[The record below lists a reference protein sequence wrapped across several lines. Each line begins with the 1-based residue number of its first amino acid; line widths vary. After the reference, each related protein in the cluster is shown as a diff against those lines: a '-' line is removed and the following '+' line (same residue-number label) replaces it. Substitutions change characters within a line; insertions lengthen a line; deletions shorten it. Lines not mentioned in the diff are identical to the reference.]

1 MNTPH
6 CHLQPGYY
14 RLPPGVRIVS
24 QDESAVAVCDYPL
37 RLVRLSPAVARLL
50 SLCSEE
56 RTCEQLAQATDM
68 SIKRV
73 EALCD
78 QLRWKGLLEAGP
90 ALPPPVWPYV
100 SIVIP
105 TYNRAKELER
115 CLRSLFSLDYPCLEI
130 IVVDDA
136 STDETSR
143 TLQRMAQEAAAHGL
157 EMRVVCHEKQQGVG
171 ISRNTGTEATQ
182 HDLIAYIDSDCVAS
196 PDWLKELVPAFQDM
210 RIAAVGGMIR
220 AYERK
225 TLLGRYED
233 VRSSLF
239 MGMQPQQVRLQG
251 PITYLPTA
259 NMVMRRTVWQQ
270 LAGFAP
276 LTQGEDV
283 DFCRRLLMS
292 GASMHYLPQGVVY
305 HDYRTTLGAFLR
317 IRAAYASAE
326 APLLQRHPTERRIL
340 LLPPE
345 QATFTGVVVGGGWS
359 ILWGFIRAG
368 MKGSPGTRKG
378 PSTPN
383 HTPCHYML
391 SIPTPTPVRTLSGGG
406 AVPRQFWSGSTPGT
420 HKSPSTPNHAP
431 CHYTLS
437 IPAPTPLRPSPGG
450 GAVPRHVVA
459 RGGRVERGGPCG
471 CQASRYRSM
480 VALLSLLLALFL
492 TFFGAHKRMQKV
504 RKQRVPVGFLA
515 VFKATLRGHLAYTYL
530 LCRHLTRYYTLL
542 LLAVS
547 LLIPPLLLLTCLLC
561 GIVIVVDYRR
571 LKPDM
576 SLGGYALCALLDDC
590 AYEVGVIWGCV
601 KQRTWKPLLPIIKV
615 L

>member
-1 MNTPH
+1 MNTPYRQLH
-6 CHLQPGYY
+6 PGRY
-14 RLPPGVRIVS
+14 RLPPGVRIVP
-24 QDESAVAVCDYPL
+24 QHESAVAVCDYPL
-37 RLVRLSPAVARLL
+37 RLVRLSPVVARLL

-56 RTCEQLAQATDM
+56 RTCEQLAQATGV
-68 SIKRV
+68 SVKRV

-90 ALPPPVWPYV
+90 PLPPPAWPGV

-105 TYNRAKELER
+105 SYNRARQLER
-115 CLRSLFSLDYPCLEI
+115 CLRSLFALDYPCLEI

-136 STDETSR
+136 STDESGGMLR
-143 TLQRMAQEAAAHGL
+143 CMAREAVTRGL
-157 EMRVVCHEKQQGVG
+157 EMPVVRHEKRQGVG
-171 ISRNTGTEATQ
+171 ISRNTGTQIAQ
-182 HDLIAYIDSDCVAS
+182 HDLVAYIDSDCVAS
-196 PDWLKELVPAFQDM
+196 PGWLKELVPAFQDM

-239 MGMQPQQVRLQG
+239 MGVHPQQVRLEG
-251 PITYLPTA
+251 PISYLPTA
-259 NMVMRRTVWQQ
+259 NMVVRRTVWQQ

-276 LTQGEDV
+276 MTQGEDV
-283 DFCRRLLMS
+283 DFCLRLLKS
-292 GASMHYLPQGVVY
+292 GASIHYLPQGVVY
-305 HDYRTTLGAFLR
+305 HDYCTTIGAFLR

-345 QATFTGVVVGGGWS
+345 QATFASAMLGAGWS
-359 ILWGFIRAG
+359 MLWRYTRAG
-368 MKGSPGTRKG
+368 MKGRAEASPGSWLSPRQFWGGSTPGYLSPRQDSHKG

-383 HTPCHYML
+383 HTPWTHDK
-391 SIPTPTPVRTLSGGG
+391 
-406 AVPRQFWSGSTPGT
+406 SGS
-420 HKSPSTPNHAP
+420 
-431 CHYTLS
+431 YMLS
-437 IPAPTPLRPSPGG
+437 IPAPTPARPLSGD

-459 RGGRVERGGPCG
+459 RGGQVERWGPCG

-480 VALLSLLLALFL
+480 VALLSLLLAFFL
-492 TFFGAHKRMQKV
+492 TFFGAHKRLQKV
-504 RKQRVPVGFLA
+504 REQRMPIGFFA
-515 VFKATLRGHLAYTYL
+515 VFKATLRGHFAYTYL

-542 LLAVS
+542 LLVAS
-547 LLIPPLLLLTCLLC
+547 LLVPPLLLLACILC
-561 GIVIVVDYRR
+561 GFVIGVDYWR

-576 SLGGYALCALLDDC
+576 GLGWYTLFSLLDDC
-590 AYEVGVIWGCV
+590 AYEVGVVWGCA
-601 KQRTWKPLLPIIKV
+601 KHRTWKPLLPVVKKQ